1 MRFWDRIKWC
11 VIGGAGYA
19 LGRYLFQLVQTYI
32 GGYAD
37 IKCRSCCLFCE
48 HFLVC
53 SETLY
58 AYWATLPW
66 KM

>member
-1 MRFWDRIKWC
+1 MFARLKFWLRFR
-11 VIGGAGYA
+11 
-19 LGRYLFQLVQTYI
+19 R
-32 GGYAD
+32 YAD
-37 IKCRSCCLFCE
+37 FKCRSYCLFCE
-48 HFLVC
+48 HFPVC